1 MTDRVWVWVGVF
13 NVCVGGGREFIGMGV
28 GECEY
33 VWVCVLVRVSMCGCV
48 GGFVIECEWVLV
60 CTYVYGEW
68 KYVWVGVY
76 DEHVCMYESVSPSMC
91 VCVCVCVG
99 GWVCVCV
106 RVCERVSVWGCAI
119 LFLICGQVR
128 FFKTSPV
135 TVWKWKISFTAE
147 PRFSFQPPFLES
159 NPFFDTMMSRQ
170 SSGKLQVDLKLSD
183 ADRVFLE

>member
-1 MTDRVWVWVGVF
+1 MEVQIDPITATANWSTDPVTSSLDSNW
-13 NVCVGGGREFIGMGV
+13 NTC
-28 GECEY
+28 
-33 VWVCVLVRVSMCGCV
+33 
-48 GGFVIECEWVLV
+48 
-60 CTYVYGEW
+60 
-68 KYVWVGVY
+68 
-76 DEHVCMYESVSPSMC
+76 PSLDSFLLDC
-91 VCVCVCVG
+91 SRNLVG
-99 GWVCVCV
+99 GWQSGGVKWIRFATSIRTIIGCQQQQKQNWKKFLWKLERECVCACGCACV

-170 SSGKLQVDLKLSD
+170 SSGKQQVDLKLSD
-183 ADRVFLE
+183 ASELF